1 MGFYGI
7 LSYVNM
13 LDIQNSVLTSDSV
26 MSEDAQIPHI
36 SSHELLTDVLE
47 RWDVKKKKE

>member
-1 MGFYGI
+1 
-7 LSYVNM
+7 M

-26 MSEDAQIPHI
+26 MSEDAQTPHI

-47 RWDVKKKKE
+47 R